1 MSESAHE
8 SPHFTCLSVVPIFQ
22 GLREEERLQIAGA
35 ARSRQYKKG
44 EFIYSAGEYSSALY
58 VLHTGQVKLF
68 RLNVSGREQV
78 LRVLSPGDFFG
89 ELSLFS
95 SRPHTDSAQ
104 ALGEVGMCAL
114 DGDAFKEIM
123 AKQPLIAFK
132 VMDAL
137 SQRLEKADGMLEA
150 VSLSSV
156 TQRLAGALLELSGG
170 KKAVNLPMSK
180 GDFASQLGMSQET
193 LSRRL
198 TALAE
203 EGLLSLQGRRKIIIQ
218 DRDALEELRLRDE

>member
-1 MSESAHE
+1 MSTGPHE
-8 SPHFTCLSVVPIFQ
+8 SPHFTCLGVVPIFQ

-35 ARSRQYKKG
+35 ARSRQYRKG
-44 EFIYSAGEYSSALY
+44 EFIYSAGEYSSALF

-68 RLNVSGREQV
+68 RLNASGREQV

-104 ALGEVGMCAL
+104 ALGEVSMCAL
-114 DGDAFKEIM
+114 NGDAFKEIM

-137 SQRLEKADGMLEA
+137 SQRLEKADGLLEA
-150 VSLSSV
+150 VSLSPV
-156 TQRLAGALLELSGG
+156 TQRLAGALLDLSAG
-170 KKAVNLPMSK
+170 KKTINLPMSK

-198 TALAE
+198 AAMQE
-203 EGLLSLQGRRKIIIQ
+203 EGLLTLSGRRKIILR
-218 DRDALEELRLRDE
+218 DLKAVEALRDAEE